1 MENKKYVKAIELAK
15 LLNVSRAYISKKI
28 KDGTLKNCIKDE
40 LIDID
45 LASKVLGKKL
55 ISEDHNKEEVKKPKT
70 HQPPKTK
77 TTQPKETDQNTTEED
92 IDRDFLT
99 LEREIFDKMRDKN
112 FTEDKSLW
120 AGLQSKANTIR
131 KLYEAREARLRYKQ
145 LKDDM
150 FDKNEITKIFSFTIS
165 TVRNA
170 LIDMA
175 NNYSVALEGLDKKHI
190 KEYVEK
196 DTNRILNILQNAGD
210 KFVED

>member
-40 LIDID
+40 LINID

-55 ISEDHNKEEVKKPKT
+55 TSEDNTQEEVKKPKIP
-70 HQPPKTK
+70 QPPKTK
-77 TTQPKETDQNTTEED
+77 TTPPKENTQNTTEED

-99 LEREIFDKMRDKN
+99 LEREIFDKMSDEDLTLDKA
-112 FTEDKSLW
+112 LW
-120 AGLQSKANTIR
+120 AGLQGKANTIR